1 MIAQT
6 VKVTITVD
14 HPDLE
19 ADEADEAARRLL
31 TQLREMDEVESAGRV
46 LDPSP
51 PEGNKSAGGFQVG
64 TVQTEVKPNHLKSL
78 FGFLG
83 QRAGHQPLEIEIEV
97 GDRKIKVTANNQGDL
112 IAAERFVQQLLVVN
126 AAAGSD
132 RVRKILILAAN
143 PKGTV
148 QLRLDQ
154 EVRDIAEGL
163 RRSQR
168 RDQFAIEQKWAVR
181 PRDIQRAMLDI
192 NPQIIHFS
200 GHGEGEEGLVF
211 EDEVGQSKL
220 VKGEALAGLFK
231 LFADQVECVVLNGCY
246 SDVQAGAIAQHIPY
260 VVGMTQAI
268 GDRAALEFSV
278 GFYEALGAGRDMEFA
293 YEMGCCAIRL
303 AGIGEALT
311 PVLKK
316 KE

>member
-1 MIAQT
+1 MIAKT
-6 VKVTITVD
+6 IKVTIHLD
-14 HPDLE
+14 DPDLDASE
-19 ADEADEAARRLL
+19 TDEAARRLL
-31 TQLREMDEVESAGRV
+31 VQLNEMNEVETAERV

-51 PEGNKSAGGFQVG
+51 PEGNKSSGGFLVG
-64 TVQTEVKPNHLKSL
+64 TLQTEVRPNHLKSF

-83 QRAGHQPLEIEIEV
+83 QRSNNQSLEIEIEV

-112 IAAERFVQQLLVVN
+112 IAAERFVQQLLVVK
-126 AAAGSD
+126 AVTGGD
-132 RVRKILILAAN
+132 VVRKILILAAN
-143 PKGTV
+143 PKDTV

-168 RDQFAIEQKWAVR
+168 RDQFTLEQQWAVR

-200 GHGEGEEGLVF
+200 GHGLGEEGLVF
-211 EDEVGQSKL
+211 EDEVGKSKL
-220 VKGEALAGLFK
+220 VNGEALAGLFK
-231 LFADQVECVVLNGCY
+231 LFANQVECVVLNGCY
-246 SDVQAGAIAQHIPY
+246 SDVQAEAIARHIPY

-268 GDRAALEFSV
+268 GDRAALEFAV
-278 GFYEALGAGRDMEFA
+278 GFYDALGAGRDVEFA
-293 YEMGCCAIRL
+293 YEMGCSAIRL
-303 AGIGEALT
+303 AGIAEALT

-316 KE
+316 KG

>member
-6 VKVTITVD
+6 VKVKINVND
-14 HPDLE
+14 PDLD
-19 ADEADEAARRLL
+19 ADETDEAARQILV
-31 TQLREMDEVESAGRV
+31 QLKGMDEVESAERV
-46 LDPSP
+46 VNPNP
-51 PEGNKSAGGFQVG
+51 PEGNKSLGGFLTGALQAE
-64 TVQTEVKPNHLKSL
+64 VQPNHVKSL

-83 QRAGHQPLEIEIEV
+83 QRARSQSLEIEIEV
-97 GDRKIKVTANNQGDL
+97 GDRKIKVTASNHADL
-112 IAAERFVQQLLVVN
+112 VAAEQFVQQLLIVK
-126 AAAGSD
+126 AAVGGD
-132 RVRKILILAAN
+132 VVRKILILAAN

-168 RDQFAIEQKWAVR
+168 RDQFVLEQQWAVR

-200 GHGEGEEGLVF
+200 GHGRGAEGLVF
-211 EDEVGQSKL
+211 EDEGGQAQVVS
-220 VKGEALAGLFK
+220 GEALAGLFK
-231 LFADQVECVVLNGCY
+231 LFASQVECVVLNGCY
-246 SDVQAGAIAQHIPY
+246 SEAQAGAIAQHVPY
-260 VVGMTQAI
+260 VVGMSQAI
-268 GDRAALEFSV
+268 GDRAALEFAV
-278 GFYEALGAGRDMEFA
+278 GFYDALGAGREVDFA

-316 KE
+316 KG